1 MLSIKKNLLYN
12 FLLSASQ
19 VLLPLIT
26 IPYVSRVLAPDGIGR
41 VSFIDSFTYYCIN
54 LAEFGIMVYGIR
66 EVARWKHDKVR
77 RDKLVSELL
86 GLHLI
91 TSLIAVCCYGI
102 AMFFLYKKVQD
113 PRLILFSL
121 AYLLVNSFACEWY
134 FMGMER
140 FRYIALRSLLMR
152 FAGLILLFL
161 IVRTAPDYYL
171 YYGIMVLAA
180 IASSLWNNIILL
192 REVKISFRKLHFREH
207 IQSTKFIYAINVT
220 GGITLMLDNV
230 LLGLVCSAWVVGLYA
245 FAVKIVRT
253 VSVLIT
259 DSLLVFF
266 PRIIALRSEGNEEGV
281 TALMRKNLQLLIF
294 FGVPL
299 AAGTGLLAGPVI
311 RAFLGRGFEQS
322 ITCLR
327 ILAIFPLLKSLSLFY
342 FKQVLI
348 AHNKEKLALRSLL
361 AGNLLFIP
369 LTLVLSRYMQ
379 QTGAAIALIISEI
392 VVLSTSCYF
401 VVKHYPVLGLF
412 RQKVLL
418 HASLAALFFL
428 PVTALGWYWQMPDLW
443 MLLFAIPV
451 CILVYIFVQ
460 LMIMR
465 NPFSE
470 EIKAQ
475 LRLFFQRR
483 STNYDQI
490 PH

>member
-19 VLLPLIT
+19 VLMPLIT
-26 IPYVSRVLAPDGIGR
+26 IPYVSRVLSPEGIGR

-66 EVARWKHDKVR
+66 EVARLKHDQKR

-91 TSLIAVCCYGI
+91 TSMLSILCYSI
-102 AMFFLYKKVQD
+102 AMIFLYRQVQD
-113 PRLILFSL
+113 LRLVLFSL

-140 FRYIALRSLLMR
+140 FRYIAMRSLLIR
-152 FAGLILLFL
+152 FAALILLFL
-161 IVRTAPDYYL
+161 IVQTSADYYL
-171 YYGIMVLAA
+171 YYGIMVMAA
-180 IASSLWNNIILL
+180 IVSSCWNNIMLL
-192 REVKISFRKLHFREH
+192 REVKVSFRLLHFRNH
-207 IQSTKFIYAINVT
+207 INSTKLIYAINVT

-266 PRIIALRSEGNEEGV
+266 PRIIALRSEGNEAGV
-281 TALMRKNLQLLIF
+281 TALMQKNLELLIF

-299 AAGTGLLAGPVI
+299 TVGTALLAAPIV
-311 RAFLGRGFEQS
+311 RAFLGSGFEGS
-322 ITCLR
+322 VLCLQL
-327 ILAIFPLLKSLSLFY
+327 LAIFPLLKSLSLFY

-361 AGNLLFIP
+361 AGNLLFVP
-369 LTLVLSRYMQ
+369 LTLVLSRYWQ
-379 QTGAAIALIISEI
+379 QSGAAIALVVSEA
-392 VVLSTSCYF
+392 VVLASSSYF
-401 VVKHYPVLGLF
+401 AVRHYPAMGLLK
-412 RQKVLL
+412 QKILL
-418 HASLAALFFL
+418 HAFFASLLFL
-428 PVTALGWYWQMPDLW
+428 PVVALGWFFRFPDLW
-443 MLLFAIPV
+443 LLLYAIPV

-460 LMIMR
+460 LILMK
-465 NPFSE
+465 NEFSE
-470 EIKAQ
+470 EMKQQ
-475 LRLFFQRR
+475 LSLFFRR
-483 STNYDQI
+483 RNNHYDDV